1 MDAPRNRPAEEG
13 RKIYTVSEINALA
26 RDLLESSFFDVWI
39 QGEVSNLRA
48 PGSGHLYFTLK
59 DASSQIAAVLFRSQ
73 AGLLRFRL
81 EDGLQVLARGR
92 VSVYEARGTY
102 QIACQWMEP
111 AGRGSLQL
119 AFEQL
124 KRRLAEE
131 GLFDPA
137 RKRSIP
143 ALPRRIGVITSP
155 TGAALRDFLRVLDR
169 RYANLQVTI
178 HPARVQGDEAAPEI
192 ADALRR
198 MNRIGGF
205 DVLVLCRGGGSLED
219 LWPFNEEVV
228 ARAVAESGIPVISAV
243 GHEVDFTIADFV
255 ADVRA
260 PTPSAAAEMVVASK
274 EDLSRRIES
283 LDVRLRSAVR
293 VVHGGLRDRVSR
305 LGRSRALFST
315 RSRLEAF
322 SQRVDDASAS
332 LREATRSLLASRRR
346 RVDLST
352 ERISPRTLSA
362 GVAARRQHLADLI
375 HRSALGTGSIAGRSR
390 ERWRALSS
398 LLHSLSPLS
407 VLDRGYA
414 LCLDPDT
421 GRPVTD
427 SRRLPSSRRVDVRLR
442 RGRIACDIRE
452 VSHAQND
459 PERP

>member
-1 MDAPRNRPAEEG
+1 
-13 RKIYTVSEINALA
+13 
-26 RDLLESSFFDVWI
+26 
-39 QGEVSNLRA
+39 
-48 PGSGHLYFTLK
+48 
-59 DASSQIAAVLFRSQ
+59 
-73 AGLLRFRL
+73 
-81 EDGLQVLARGR
+81 
-92 VSVYEARGTY
+92 
-102 QIACQWMEP
+102 
-111 AGRGSLQL
+111 
-119 AFEQL
+119 
-124 KRRLAEE
+124 
-131 GLFDPA
+131 
-137 RKRSIP
+137 
-143 ALPRRIGVITSP
+143 
-155 TGAALRDFLRVLDR
+155 
-169 RYANLQVTI
+169 
-178 HPARVQGDEAAPEI
+178 
-192 ADALRR
+192 

-362 GVAARRQHLADLI
+362 GVAARLQHLADLI